1 MKMFSKKLLLV
12 LLVLVVSFS
21 IVFAGCAPKKA
32 PQQNNNQNNQQNQQQ
47 NTQKEVTIQ
56 IYFPVSTLAPEAK
69 LLDSYAAAFHKEYPN
84 ITVKPVYS
92 GGYTDVEKAIKT
104 VINGGGEPPAL
115 AIMLATDLYDL
126 IDAGYIV
133 PLDSYIN
140 SMPNGQAY
148 LNDFFPQ
155 FLANSKYEGK
165 IWSIPFQ
172 RSVALMYYNADLLK
186 ENNLPVPD
194 SWQSLA
200 EVTSKLTK
208 KDKDGKVVRW
218 GIEWPSGWPYWLFQP
233 LAIGNGTNI
242 FKGPAQ
248 MNFNDPRVI
257 EAVQYYIDLSHKYHA
272 MPEGVQKNWN
282 TAVPDFENGRA
293 AFILHSTS
301 GLNGILQ
308 GSKFN
313 VGVMAVPGKKK
324 GTYATVT
331 GGGNIY
337 MFKNVPKEK
346 QDAAWKFI
354 EFVTQPK
361 YVADFSINT
370 GYIATRKSAY
380 DLDVM
385 KQHLKEVPQAAK
397 VKELLKYAG
406 PEFSCHDLAQV
417 RNIFHKYLQAAY
429 NGQMTPKA
437 AMDEAQKEA
446 QAILK
451 DFQNP

>member
-1 MKMFSKKLLLV
+1 MKIKGIIGKKALLV
-12 LLVLVVSFS
+12 LLIALVS
-21 IVFAGCAPKKA
+21 ISVVFAGCGQTKPAEKPQPKPA
-32 PQQNNNQNNQQNQQQ
+32 EN
-47 NTQKEVTIQ
+47 KEVTIQ
-56 IYFPVSTLAPEAK
+56 IYFPVSTLAPESK
-69 LLDSYAAAFHKEYPN
+69 ILDKYAADFHEKYPN

-104 VINGGGEPPAL
+104 VIDGGGQPPAL
-115 AIMLATDLYDL
+115 AIMLATDLYDF
-126 IDAGYIV
+126 IDAGYIM
-133 PLDSYIN
+133 PLDDYIN
-140 SMPNGQAY
+140 NSPDDKAM
-148 LNDFFPQ
+148 LNDFYPE
-155 FLANSKYEGK
+155 FLANSKYDGK

-186 ENNLPVPD
+186 ANNLPVPD

-233 LAIGNGTNI
+233 IAFGNGTNI
-242 FKGPAQ
+242 FKSPTK
-248 MNFNDPRVI
+248 MNFNDPKVI
-257 EAVQYYIDLSHKYHA
+257 EAIQYYIDLSHKYHS
-272 MPEGVQKNWN
+272 MPEGVQKSWN
-282 TAVPDFENGRA
+282 TAVPDFENEKA

-313 VGVMAVPGKKK
+313 VGVMAVPGKKE

-337 MFKNVPKEK
+337 MFKNVPQDQK
-346 QDAAWKFI
+346 DAAWKFI

-385 KQHLKEVPQAAK
+385 KDHIKEVPQAAK
-397 VKELLKYAG
+397 VRDLLQYAG
-406 PEFSCHDLAQV
+406 PEFSCHNLAEV
-417 RNIFHKYLQAAY
+417 RNIFHKYLQSAY
-429 NGQMTPKA
+429 NGEMTPKA
-437 AMDEAQKEA
+437 AMDQAQKEA
-446 QAILK
+446 EAALK
-451 DFQNP
+451 DYTTP

>member
-1 MKMFSKKLLLV
+1 MKLKGIIGKKALLILLV
-12 LLVLVVSFS
+12 ALVSVSV
-21 IVFAGCAPKKA
+21 VFAGCGQQKPAEK
-32 PQQNNNQNNQQNQQQ
+32 PQPEE
-47 NTQKEVTIQ
+47 KEVTIQ
-56 IYFPVSTLAPEAK
+56 IYFPVSTLAPETK
-69 LLDSYAAAFHKEYPN
+69 ILEKYAADFHEKYPN

-104 VINGGGEPPAL
+104 VINGGGQPPAL

-126 IDAGYIV
+126 IDSDYIM
-133 PLDSYIN
+133 PMDDYIN
-140 SMPNGQAY
+140 SSPDGQAMM
-148 LNDFFPQ
+148 NDFFPA

-208 KDKDGKVVRW
+208 KDKDGNVVRW

-233 LAIGNGTNI
+233 IALGNGTNI
-242 FKGPAQ
+242 FKSPTE
-248 MNFNDPRVI
+248 MNFNDPKVI
-257 EAVQYYIDLSHKYHA
+257 EAIQYYIDLSHKYHS
-272 MPEGVQKNWN
+272 MPEGVQKSWN
-282 TAVPDFENGRA
+282 TAVPDFENEKA

-301 GLNGILQ
+301 GLNGILE

-313 VGVMAVPGKKK
+313 VGVMAVPGKEK

-337 MFKNVPKEK
+337 MFKNVPQEQK
-346 QDAAWKFI
+346 DAAWKFI

-361 YVADFSINT
+361 YTADWSINT

-380 DLDVM
+380 DLDIM
-385 KQHLKEVPQAAK
+385 KEHLQKVPQAAK
-397 VKELLKYAG
+397 VRDLLQYAG
-406 PEFSCHDLAQV
+406 EEFACHNLAQV
-417 RNIFHKYLQAAY
+417 RNIFHKYLQAAF

-437 AMDEAQKEA
+437 AMDQAQKEA
-446 QAILK
+446 EEALK
-451 DFQNP
+451 DYKNP

>member
-1 MKMFSKKLLLV
+1 MKIYAKKLLLV
-12 LLVLVVSFS
+12 LLVLAVSFT
-21 IVFAGCAPKKA
+21 IVFAGCAPKQA
-32 PQQNNNQNNQQNQQQ
+32 PQQNNNNQQNQQQ
-47 NTQKEVTIQ
+47 NEQKEITIQ

-69 LLDSYAAAFHKEYPN
+69 ILDNYAAAFHKENPN

-104 VINGGGEPPAL
+104 TINGGGEPPAL
-115 AIMLATDLYDL
+115 AIMLATDLYDMV
-126 IDAGYIV
+126 DAGYIV
-133 PLDSYIN
+133 PLNDYIN
-140 SMPNGQAY
+140 SMPNGQDY
-148 LNDFFPQ
+148 INDFFPQ
-155 FLANSKYEGK
+155 FLANSKYDGK

-172 RSVALMYYNADLLK
+172 RSVALMYYNVDSLK
-186 ENNLPVPD
+186 QNNLPVPD
-194 SWQSLA
+194 SWASLA

-242 FKGPAQ
+242 FKGSAE

-257 EAVQYYIDLSHKYHA
+257 EAAQYYIDLSHKYHS

-282 TAVPDFENGRA
+282 TAVPDFENGKA

-308 GSKFN
+308 NSKFK
-313 VGVMAVPGKKK
+313 VGVMAVPGKQK

-354 EFVTQPK
+354 EFITQPK

-380 DLDVM
+380 DLDIM
-385 KQHLKEVPQAAK
+385 KNHLQEVPQAAK
-397 VKELLKYAG
+397 VKDLLQYAG
-406 PEFSCHDLAQV
+406 PEFACHDLAQV

-437 AMDEAQKEA
+437 AMDQAQKEA

>member
-21 IVFAGCAPKKA
+21 IVFAGCAPKQA
-32 PQQNNNQNNQQNQQQ
+32 PQQNNNQQNQQQ
-47 NTQKEVTIQ
+47 ENKPKEVTIQ

-69 LLDSYAAAFHKEYPN
+69 LLDGYAAAFHKEYPN

-140 SMPNGQAY
+140 SMPNGQEY

-257 EAVQYYIDLSHKYHA
+257 EAIQYYIDLSHKYHS

-417 RNIFHKYLQAAY
+417 RSIFHKYLQAAY
-429 NGQMTPKA
+429 NGQMSPKE
-437 AMDEAQKEA
+437 AMDKAQKEA

-451 DFQNP
+451 DFQSP

>member
-1 MKMFSKKLLLV
+1 MKFKGIIGKKTLLV
-12 LLVLVVSFS
+12 LLVALLSISVVL
-21 IVFAGCAPKKA
+21 AGCGQQKPAQKPQPQPKPAEK
-32 PQQNNNQNNQQNQQQ
+32 Q
-47 NTQKEVTIQ
+47 VTIQ
-56 IYFPVSTLAPEAK
+56 IYFPVSTLAPESK
-69 LLDSYAAAFHKEYPN
+69 LLDKYAADFHKQYPN

-104 VINGGGEPPAL
+104 VINGGGQPPAL

-140 SMPNGQAY
+140 SSPDGQAMI
-148 LNDFFPQ
+148 NDFYPQ
-155 FLANSKYEGK
+155 FLANSKYDGK

-186 ENNLPVPD
+186 KNNLPVPD

-208 KDKDGKVVRW
+208 KDDKGNVVRW

-233 LAIGNGTNI
+233 LALGNGTNI
-242 FKGPAQ
+242 FKSPTE

-257 EAVQYYIDLSHKYHA
+257 EAIQYYIDLSHKYHA

-282 TAVPDFENGRA
+282 TAVPDFENEKA

-301 GLNGILQ
+301 GLNGILK

-337 MFKNVPKEK
+337 MFKNVPQEQK
-346 QDAAWKFI
+346 DAAWKFI
-354 EFVTQPK
+354 EFITQPK

-380 DLDVM
+380 DLPVM
-385 KQHLKEVPQAAK
+385 KEHLKEVPQAAK
-397 VKELLKYAG
+397 VRDLLKYAG
-406 PEFSCHDLAQV
+406 PEFSCHNLAQV

-429 NGQMTPKA
+429 NGEMSPKA

-446 QAILK
+446 QAALK
-451 DFQNP
+451 DYTNP